1 MEVINSDNSKLV
13 NETQTTDV
21 EDRIAITQNLDED
34 FLNKSW
40 PNMAEMKNDGY
51 LSERYED

>member
-13 NETQTTDV
+13 NETQTIDV

-40 PNMAEMKNDGY
+40 ANMAEMKNDGY

>member
-13 NETQTTDV
+13 NETQTTDL
-21 EDRIAITQNLDED
+21 EDMMAVTQNLNED

-40 PNMAEMKNDGY
+40 SKMAKMKNDEY
-51 LSERYED
+51 LFETYED